1 MHVFRR
7 NGMCLSRHEL
17 DTHNSKIPS
26 LKYKNLCRPKI
37 TMSNY
42 VKTVFWGLLS
52 LAIKLTIGTKS
63 HAQIFNEVS
72 LTSLFWQWMLV
83 TWTKLICDMAL
94 PNILVVLFELV
105 VERLHFEAVNRFKVK
120 PFWISFRKVACLW
133 FTLIQRPTNLF
144 YCPLWGHCK
153 VSLDWRQMIE
163 LVCGEEVKMGL
174 YLTHIANRVPSLK
187 GKWVAY
193 ILYSRIHSVLWLLS
207 LSRVM
212 SYAYC
217 LTDLSS

>member
-1 MHVFRR
+1 MW
-7 NGMCLSRHEL
+7 LPRHEF
-17 DTHNSKIPS
+17 DIHNSKIAS
-26 LKYKNLCRPKI
+26 LKYKNLCQPKL

-42 VKTVFWGLLS
+42 VKTVLWYWLF
-52 LAIKLTIGTKS
+52 LAIKLKTGTKR
-63 HAQIFNEVS
+63 HTQIFNEVS
-72 LTSLFWQWMLV
+72 LTSLFWQWTLV
-83 TWTKLICDMAL
+83 TWTKLICDMVW
-94 PNILVVLFELV
+94 PNIIAVSFELV
-105 VERLHFEAVNRFKVK
+105 VERLRIETVNRFKVK

-133 FTLIQRPTNLF
+133 FTLIQRPTNF
-144 YCPLWGHCK
+144 IFCPLWGQCK

-163 LVCGEEVKMGL
+163 LVCWDKAKMGL